1 MITTEDKLKKAQE
14 IIILREREEEEKRKE
29 KENELKKRNPYKH
42 IRSKFNMSQKNLRE
56 NRLKKT
62 KSAENIK
69 SNNNLD
75 FDYNTNINNN
85 IKSKKINYDYKVIQL
100 NKVLLNKFLTN
111 FEEAIKMILDESKRS
126 PVL

>member
-1 MITTEDKLKKAQE
+1 
-14 IIILREREEEEKRKE
+14 
-29 KENELKKRNPYKH
+29 
-42 IRSKFNMSQKNLRE
+42 MSQKNLRE

-100 NKVLLNKFLTN
+100 NKVLLNY
-111 FEEAIKMILDESKRS
+111 
-126 PVL
+126 VY